1 MVGWAIHPTSQIYA
15 KYKTL
20 KLIHRHAKNRFQN
33 GGILTMLGCQSFGS
47 MLYVDVG
54 TEGSLGCLG
63 RFPTRQSWQK
73 LLFSSFV
80 LVVM

>member
-1 MVGWAIHPTSQIYA
+1 
-15 KYKTL
+15 
-20 KLIHRHAKNRFQN
+20 
-33 GGILTMLGCQSFGS
+33 MLGCQSFGS

-63 RFPTRQSWQK
+63 RFPTRQLWQK